1 MLFTGI
7 WSMYSCESSIS
18 NATFGFLAVP
28 VVDRTGTVLA
38 IKIRTDSA
46 SPEKRYRQSRTR
58 SKAEKRKLLKDQLL
72 LVQLKTA
79 YFQKNN
85 ILCCIKIDF
94 DMADLLTK
102 DTEIMDLA
110 RSKSFLRLEISEDF
124 PNLSDGK
131 NNRLLKTLSDNYK
144 LWLGDLGAGQ
154 ASLKALHD
162 NLYDAVK
169 VNESFFKFYSNSIIW
184 PIIIKN
190 LMRYCKCIIII
201 GKENYDQSLNVQND
215 ISAIQ
220 LSGCKIIPFAD
231 IDKLDNKLDLN
242 AL

>member
-1 MLFTGI
+1 MRNF
-7 WSMYSCESSIS
+7 ESSTK

-28 VVDRTGTVLA
+28 VVDRTGIVLA

-46 SPEKRYRQSRTR
+46 SAEKRYRQSQTR
-58 SKAEKRKLLKDQLL
+58 SKAEKRKILKEQLL
-72 LVQLKTA
+72 MVQLKTA
-79 YFQKNN
+79 YIEKNN

-102 DTEIMDLA
+102 DKEIRELA
-110 RSKSFLRLEISEDF
+110 KSKSFLRLEISEDF

-131 NNRLLKTLSDNYK
+131 NNRLLKKLSDDYPI
-144 LWLGDLGAGQ
+144 WLGDLGAGQ

-169 VNESFFKFYSNSIIW
+169 VDEVFFRLYSQSIIW
-184 PIIIKN
+184 PVIIKN

-201 GKENYDQSLNVQND
+201 GEENYDQAINVKND
-215 ISAIQ
+215 INAIQ
-220 LSGCKIIPFAD
+220 LSGRKIIPFAD
-231 IDKLDNKLDLN
+231 IDKLDNKLDLKS
-242 AL
+242 L